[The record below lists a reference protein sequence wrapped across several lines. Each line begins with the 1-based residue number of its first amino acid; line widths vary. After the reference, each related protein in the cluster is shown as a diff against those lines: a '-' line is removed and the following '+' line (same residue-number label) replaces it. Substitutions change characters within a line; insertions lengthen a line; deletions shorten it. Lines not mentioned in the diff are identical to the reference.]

1 MSGDAAGTVVFV
13 DDDPDVRGANVQA
26 LRIAGLR
33 VHACSSGTE
42 VLRIVGRDFDGV
54 VISDIRM
61 PRLDGRQLLGR
72 LRDID
77 AEIPVI
83 LITGHAN
90 VAQAVDAMREGAYD
104 FVAKPYPTEQLM
116 NSVRRALA
124 LRSLVLDNRRLRAA
138 VSAAEDDL
146 PLLGASPAMVALRA
160 TVQQIAGADVD
171 VLIEGETGV
180 GKEVVARALC
190 DRGRRRAGPFIAIN
204 CAALPEAT
212 IESDLF
218 GHEAGAFPGA
228 ARRRPGWIESAHRG
242 VLFLDNVDSAP
253 PALQA
258 RLLRVLEERQ
268 VVPVG
273 GSLVRSVDFRAVA
286 AANADLGQLVADGR
300 FRGDLF
306 YRLNVVRIRI
316 PPLRERRGDV
326 PLLFGHFVA
335 AAARRF
341 RREAP
346 LLSDG
351 VRRHLLEH
359 DWPGNVREL
368 QHFAE
373 RVVLGFE
380 TETMATG
387 DPAHASLPRR
397 VERYEASLV
406 REALVATGGDVRA
419 TLALLG
425 IPRKTFYDKLAR
437 YEIRIDDYRGG
448 AGSPRSRSD

>member
-1 MSGDAAGTVVFV
+1 MNDDGAGTVVFV
-13 DDDPDVRGANVQA
+13 DDDPDVRSANVQA

-33 VHACSSGTE
+33 VHACAGGAE
-42 VLRIVGRDFDGV
+42 ALRIVERDIGGV
-54 VISDIRM
+54 VVSDIRM

-72 LRDID
+72 LRAID
-77 AEIPVI
+77 EEIPVI
-83 LITGHAN
+83 LITGHAD

-104 FVAKPYPTEQLM
+104 FVAKPYPTEQLL
-116 NSVRRALA
+116 NSVRRALT

-138 VSAAEDDL
+138 VSGAEHDL
-146 PLLGASPAMVALRA
+146 PLLGASPAMVTLRA

-171 VLIEGETGV
+171 VLIEGETGA
-180 GKEVVARALC
+180 GKEVVARALRE
-190 DRGRRRAGPFIAIN
+190 RGRRRSGPFIAIN

-228 ARRRPGWIESAHRG
+228 VRRRPGWIESAHRG
-242 VLFLDNVDSAP
+242 TLFLDNVDSAP

-268 VVPVG
+268 IVPVG

-286 AANADLGQLVADGR
+286 AANGDLGQLVAEGR

-316 PPLRERRGDV
+316 PPLRERRADI
-326 PLLFGHFVA
+326 PLLFGHFLA

-341 RREAP
+341 QREAP
-346 LLSDG
+346 LLSEG

-373 RVVLGFE
+373 RVALGFE
-380 TETMATG
+380 TGTRVADEAG
-387 DPAHASLPRR
+387 HASLPQR
-397 VERYEASLV
+397 VDRYEASLI
-406 REALVATGGDVRA
+406 REALAATGGDVRSTIA
-419 TLALLG
+419 VLR

-437 YEIRIDDYRGG
+437 YDIRIDDYRGAVKAPG
-448 AGSPRSRSD
+448 ARRE